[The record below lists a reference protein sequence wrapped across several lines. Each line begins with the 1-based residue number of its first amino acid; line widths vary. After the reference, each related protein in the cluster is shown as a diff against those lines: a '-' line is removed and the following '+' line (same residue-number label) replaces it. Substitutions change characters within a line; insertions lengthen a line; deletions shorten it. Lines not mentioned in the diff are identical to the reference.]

1 MGRVGLWHAGLVQAS
16 AFDTVASSIV
26 VTLKIHRYLLVKRGL
41 LPPYKIVSVIFVLP
55 LLIGFLF
62 RDADLHPP
70 YNEIACS
77 EFQDFREKHS
87 SRKIRLNSPS
97 ADPVLIGEQLKF
109 SRSNA
114 CLCSLVR
121 NQFLHA

>member
-1 MGRVGLWHAGLVQAS
+1 LNRQREPSTVVAGPWHAGVVQAS

-41 LPPYKIVSVIFVLP
+41 LPSYKIVSVIFVLP

-77 EFQDFREKHS
+77 EFQDFRE
-87 SRKIRLNSPS
+87 N
-97 ADPVLIGEQLKF
+97 VLKRSERWLFRTYIGP
-109 SRSNA
+109 RSNA
-114 CLCSLVR
+114 VNLT
-121 NQFLHA
+121 